1 MDIIHVNVRIMVQHC
16 PNVAYKQDTPCSISF
31 VAYYRCDFVTL
42 EHVTF
47 NFQNCYIYGV
57 GSIFLFSFSHLEDA
71 FVINELKIRNSDDF
85 LLQIQAVE
93 VE

>member
-1 MDIIHVNVRIMVQHC
+1 M
-16 PNVAYKQDTPCSISF
+16 A
-31 VAYYRCDFVTL
+31 L
-42 EHVTF
+42 EVFT
-47 NFQNCYIYGV
+47 CKYIL
-57 GSIFLFSFSHLEDA
+57 FFSFSHLEDA